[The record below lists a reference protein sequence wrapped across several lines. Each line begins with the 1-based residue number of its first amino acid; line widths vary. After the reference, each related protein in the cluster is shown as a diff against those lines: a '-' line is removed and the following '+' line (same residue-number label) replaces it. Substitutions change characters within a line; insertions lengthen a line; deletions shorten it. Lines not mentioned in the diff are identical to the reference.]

1 MIYNISEPKN
11 NNDFNAYYYFR
22 WFYLRRPLNK
32 KLGTEKDTIE
42 NQSIHRMIKNEKGSI
57 IAVARLHFNSDCE
70 SQVRYFAI
78 DKNYR
83 RIGLGTYL
91 MQHLEE
97 IAIQKKHQNMVLNAR
112 ENAIAF
118 YESLGYVIHEKTNL
132 LFGKIQHYK
141 MKKVL

>member
-1 MIYNISEPKN
+1 
-11 NNDFNAYYYFR
+11 
-22 WFYLRRPLNK
+22 
-32 KLGTEKDTIE
+32 
-42 NQSIHRMIKNEKGSI
+42 
-57 IAVARLHFNSDCE
+57 
-70 SQVRYFAI
+70 
-78 DKNYR
+78 
-83 RIGLGTYL
+83 

-132 LFGKIQHYK
+132 LFGKIQHYQ